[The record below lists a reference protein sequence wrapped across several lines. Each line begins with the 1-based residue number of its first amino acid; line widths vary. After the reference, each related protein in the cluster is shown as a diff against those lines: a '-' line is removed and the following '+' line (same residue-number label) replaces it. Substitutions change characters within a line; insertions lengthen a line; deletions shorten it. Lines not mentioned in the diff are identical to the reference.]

1 MAGLWR
7 RAASI
12 GGLLFGA
19 AVLSACG
26 DGTQVVRMD
35 PRPPSTLADAVRAGD
50 VEEVKARL
58 LRDGRVEPTSKPV
71 NEALTLAVE
80 EGRADVVKLLIDSG
94 ADPNAKQE
102 NGKSLVVRAMR
113 VDPKLAMLLLERG
126 AAVGSR
132 DQLGQTPLHYAVTSN
147 RHDVAKE
154 LLTRHADVN
163 AADRHGLTPL
173 HMALTADVAMLELLV
188 AGGADVGLTD
198 VRGSTALHKAAA
210 AGNVAA
216 VEWLIA
222 KGAKVN
228 VKNTDGF
235 TPLALARSEAVATLK
250 KHGGK

>member
-80 EGRADVVKLLIDSG
+80 ASIEDERAEEPEDEEPTD
-94 ADPNAKQE
+94 AEEMPPDQAH
-102 NGKSLVVRAMR
+102 
-113 VDPKLAMLLLERG
+113 VDEPLPPEPG
-126 AAVGSR
+126 DAVM
-132 DQLGQTPLHYAVTSN
+132 P
-147 RHDVAKE
+147 
-154 LLTRHADVN
+154 
-163 AADRHGLTPL
+163 
-173 HMALTADVAMLELLV
+173 
-188 AGGADVGLTD
+188 
-198 VRGSTALHKAAA
+198 
-210 AGNVAA
+210 
-216 VEWLIA
+216 
-222 KGAKVN
+222 
-228 VKNTDGF
+228 
-235 TPLALARSEAVATLK
+235 
-250 KHGGK
+250 